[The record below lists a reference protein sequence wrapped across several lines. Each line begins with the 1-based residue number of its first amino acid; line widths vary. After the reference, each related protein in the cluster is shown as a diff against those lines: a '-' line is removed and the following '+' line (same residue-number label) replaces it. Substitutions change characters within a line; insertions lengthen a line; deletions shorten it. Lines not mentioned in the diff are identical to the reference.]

1 MAAKPAAV
9 WKSLKDEGA
18 VVVTKNG
25 QPEGVFFATSSETW
39 LEDIQDVLFARARR
53 AVSAM
58 RQSAAESGAAKL
70 SEDAMFLEVADAAA
84 VPLVSGNLKH
94 FPEPCCGHVQV
105 LSPADFLVQFRAS
118 G

>member
-1 MAAKPAAV
+1 MKMIASREMAAKPAAV

-53 AVSAM
+53 AASAM
-58 RQSAAESGAAKL
+58 RQSAAQSGTAAL
-70 SEDAMFLEVADAAA
+70 SDAEIEAEILA
-84 VPLVSGNLKH
+84 V
-94 FPEPCCGHVQV
+94 
-105 LSPADFLVQFRAS
+105 RAKRKR
-118 G
+118 